1 MSKQSNSLKNKY
13 WFGGLCMLCAALMLL
28 SFFAEQV
35 GGPFKIVA
43 SFTVIPMQQGVNQV
57 GIWLHEFSDNFKTM
71 KSVQAENEKLQEELD
86 MLMAENSALQQ
97 EKYELERLRELYK
110 LDMNYAEYEKI
121 GAHVIGCDS
130 GNWFSMFTIDKG
142 SLDGVR
148 VDMNVIAGNGLVG
161 IVTETGPTWAT
172 VRSVIDDSSN
182 VSAMVLSTS
191 DRCIVN
197 GDLTLINDGK
207 LSFEQMENNDNTI
220 VIGDQVVTSHI
231 SDKYLQGILIGYVR
245 EVSVDSNNLTR
256 SGYITPAVDFK
267 NLQEVLVITET
278 KEDVKNKT
286 NADSEVN

>member
-1 MSKQSNSLKNKY
+1 MSKHSNSLKNKY

-57 GIWLHEFSDNFKTM
+57 GIWLHEFSENFKTM

-207 LSFEQMENNDNTI
+207 LSFEQMENNDNTV

-231 SDKYLQGILIGYVR
+231 SDKYLQGILIGYIR

-286 NADSEVN
+286 NANENVN

>member
-1 MSKQSNSLKNKY
+1 
-13 WFGGLCMLCAALMLL
+13 MLCAALMLL

-86 MLMAENSALQQ
+86 MLMAENNALQQ

-278 KEDVKNKT
+278 KREKQNKHGLG
-286 NADSEVN
+286 SELEIRKPRTPGKRN